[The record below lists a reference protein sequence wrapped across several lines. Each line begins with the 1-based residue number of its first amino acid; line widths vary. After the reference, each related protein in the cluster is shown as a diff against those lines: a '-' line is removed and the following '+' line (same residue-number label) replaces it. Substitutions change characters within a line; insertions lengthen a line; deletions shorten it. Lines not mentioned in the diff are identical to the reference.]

1 MYRYNKDY
9 YVSKSVY
16 ECRYFIDRGFKFYD
30 VKPSYKDPRKNVWYF
45 KLTDELKKVID
56 KYHENSRKY
65 LNKSAKNFWY
75 SKSSALFVLYKIY
88 NKSKIGELLEK

>member
-30 VKPSYKDPRKNVWYF
+30 VKPSYKDRVEQAKKQKADPRRNNSNNRRGGAKPRK
-45 KLTDELKKVID
+45 
-56 KYHENSRKY
+56 RR
-65 LNKSAKNFWY
+65 
-75 SKSSALFVLYKIY
+75 
-88 NKSKIGELLEK
+88 

>member
-30 VKPSYKDPRKNVWYF
+30 VKPSYKDPRKNVWF
-45 KLTDELKKVID
+45 FAMSKELLNAIDE
-56 KYHENSRKY
+56 YHIQCRKY
-65 LNKSAKNFWY
+65 MKANNF
-75 SKSSALFVLYKIY
+75 
-88 NKSKIGELLEK
+88 